1 MTTMTDMF
9 HEKTKIS
16 ESSPRK
22 NESGQ
27 FSSPSKTGARY
38 YSPSQR
44 SPSIRQ
50 GFSPEKQ
57 SALRSFLVAKGT
69 TKVRP
74 VKPATFDE
82 SRFLK
87 MISPTKAAD
96 ASSIPESKSKV
107 LIEQVNNDNEKFYPT
122 FT

>member
-22 NESGQ
+22 NESVQ
-27 FSSPSKTGARY
+27 FASPSGAGYYHPPQSSPL
-38 YSPSQR
+38 
-44 SPSIRQ
+44 IRQ

-57 SALRSFLVAKGT
+57 TALRSFLVSKGT

-82 SRFLK
+82 SKFLK
-87 MISPTKAAD
+87 MISPTKTD
-96 ASSIPESKSKV
+96 ATSSSTPDSKSKV
-107 LIEQVNNDNEKFYPT
+107 LIEQVIDYLVISKF
-122 FT
+122 